1 LRAVVL
7 GDTPWSLRVADGWPE
22 PDLGSGQVMVR
33 VHGVGICGSDLAL
46 ISHQRRAPAYPWVLG
61 HEAFGEIVAAGDGAD
76 PSRVGQRVVI
86 EPNYPCL
93 RCPACQAGL
102 TSMCPDRVLVGFTAP
117 GLLAEYAA
125 VPAAYAWP
133 VPAHWS
139 DGDAVC
145 AEPLTVALAAIRRRG
160 DLSPESR
167 CLVIGAGSQGG
178 LLCLALAAR
187 GVTPHVLEPNDGRLQ
202 LAVSLGAKAAGPGG
216 SAFDTAFDTDFDTVF
231 ETSGAEAALGQAIG
245 RAAPG
250 ATLMLIGL
258 GGQATRVDT
267 RALVRRQLTL
277 RGSLIYDHPG
287 DFRATLTAA
296 VPAPERILRAAYPL
310 DEAPAAFRAAL
321 ETPGKTWIRIAG
333 RARLSRADSPELGSP

>member
-22 PDLGSGQVMVR
+22 PELGSGQVMVR
-33 VHGVGICGSDLAL
+33 VGGVGICGSDLAL
-46 ISHQRRAPAYPWVLG
+46 ISQARRVPRYPWVLG
-61 HEAFGEIVAAGDGAD
+61 HEAFGEIVAAGPGAD
-76 PSRVGQRVVI
+76 ATRVGQRVVI

-93 RCPACQAGL
+93 RCPACRAGL

-125 VPAAYAWP
+125 VPSAYAWP
-133 VPAHWS
+133 VPGRWT

-145 AEPLTVALAAIRRRG
+145 AEPLTVALAAIRRSGMRPG
-160 DLSPESR
+160 DN
-167 CLVIGAGSQGG
+167 CLVVGAGSQGG

-187 GVTPHVLEPNDGRLQ
+187 GVTPHVLEPDDGRLQ
-202 LAVSLGAKAAGPGG
+202 LAVSLGAKAAGPD
-216 SAFDTAFDTDFDTVF
+216 DTNFQTIF
-231 ETSGAEAALGQAIG
+231 ETSGAEPALGEAIR

-250 ATLMLIGL
+250 ADVVLIGL

-267 RALVRRQLTL
+267 EMLVRRQLVL

-287 DFRATLTAA
+287 DFRATLASA
-296 VPAPERILRAAYPL
+296 IPRPERILRAAYPL
-310 DEAPAAFRAAL
+310 HGAPEAFRAAL
-321 ETPGKTWIRIAG
+321 EIPGKTWIRVTA
-333 RARLSRADSPELGSP
+333 

>member
-22 PDLGSGQVMVR
+22 PELGSGQVMVR
-33 VHGVGICGSDLAL
+33 VQGVGICGSDLAL
-46 ISHQRRAPAYPWVLG
+46 ISRQRRAPAYPWVLG
-61 HEAFGEIVAAGDGAD
+61 HEAFGEIVATGDGVD
-76 PSRVGQRVVI
+76 RSRVGQRVVI

-93 RCPACQAGL
+93 RCPACRAGL

-133 VPAHWS
+133 VPGHWS

-145 AEPLTVALAAIRRRG
+145 AEPLTVALAAIRRSGMRPDG
-160 DLSPESR
+160 D
-167 CLVIGAGSQGG
+167 CLVVGAGSQGG

-202 LAVSLGAKAAGPGG
+202 LAVSLGAKAAGPDD
-216 SAFDTAFDTDFDTVF
+216 ANFQTIF
-231 ETSGAEAALGQAIG
+231 ETSGAEAALGEAIR

-250 ATLMLIGL
+250 ADVVLIGL
-258 GGQATRVDT
+258 GGPATRVDT
-267 RALVRRQLTL
+267 EMLVRRQLVL

-287 DFRATLTAA
+287 DFRATLAS
-296 VPAPERILRAAYPL
+296 PIPRPERILRAAYPMHG
-310 DEAPAAFRAAL
+310 APEAFRAAL
-321 ETPGKTWIRIAG
+321 ETPGKTWIRVTT
-333 RARLSRADSPELGSP
+333 

>member
-1 LRAVVL
+1 MRAVVL

-22 PDLGSGQVMVR
+22 PELGSGQVMVR
-33 VHGVGICGSDLAL
+33 VRGVGICGSDLAL
-46 ISHQRRAPAYPWVLG
+46 ISHQRRAPGYPWVLG
-61 HEAFGEIVAAGDGAD
+61 HEAFGEIVAVGDGAD
-76 PSRVGQRVVI
+76 PARIGQRVVI

-93 RCPACQAGL
+93 RCPACRAGL

-133 VPAHWS
+133 APAHWS

-160 DLSPESR
+160 DLTPGSR

-202 LAVSLGAKAAGPGG
+202 LAVSLGAKAADP
-216 SAFDTAFDTDFDTVF
+216 SDAAFDTVF
-231 ETSGAEAALGQAIG
+231 ETSGAEAALGQAIR

-267 RALVRRQLTL
+267 PALVRRQLTL

-287 DFRATLTAA
+287 DFRATLSAA

-310 DEAPAAFRAAL
+310 DQAPAAFRAAL
-321 ETPGKTWIRIAG
+321 EIPGKTWITIAG
-333 RARLSRADSPELGSP
+333 

>member
-33 VHGVGICGSDLAL
+33 VLGVGICGSDLSL

-61 HEAFGEIVAAGDGAD
+61 HEAFGEIVATGDGVD
-76 PSRVGQRVVI
+76 RSRVGQRVVI

-93 RCPACQAGL
+93 RCPACRAGL

-125 VPAAYAWP
+125 VPAPYAWP
-133 VPAHWS
+133 VPGHWS

-145 AEPLTVALAAIRRRG
+145 AEPLTVALAAIRRSGMRPDG
-160 DLSPESR
+160 D
-167 CLVIGAGSQGG
+167 CLVVGAGSQGG
-178 LLCLALAAR
+178 LLCLALTAR

-202 LAVSLGAKAAGPGG
+202 LAVSLGAKAAGPD
-216 SAFDTAFDTDFDTVF
+216 DTGFQTIF
-231 ETSGAEAALGQAIG
+231 ETSGAEPALDEAIR

-250 ATLMLIGL
+250 ADVVLIGL
-258 GGQATRVDT
+258 GSQATRVDT
-267 RALVRRQLTL
+267 PTVVRRQLVL

-287 DFRATLTAA
+287 DFRATLAA
-296 VPAPERILRAAYPL
+296 AIPAPERILRAAYPL
-310 DEAPAAFRAAL
+310 HGAPQAFRAAF
-321 ETPGKTWIRIAG
+321 ETPGKTWIRVTA
-333 RARLSRADSPELGSP
+333 